1 MKIIGLQGLDDPQSI
16 RAEVDRGARF
26 VVYLYCVSIVVMT
39 FKRTSDIHFVR
50 AGQSTVV
57 RGLPCTLVSFFFG
70 WWGFPWG
77 LVYTFEALIKNLG
90 GGTDVTQAVLAQ
102 IDPPRAG
109 SAATGSETFARAGN
123 SVPPPMPLRGEAPA
137 GTAAAPLPAG
147 SPVALGFFRLA
158 LLVIALGSAAWI
170 SVALYRGSRVSTA
183 LVNGLATP
191 ITLVLDG
198 NAPQTLAPNA
208 SVVITLAEG
217 EHRLSWMR
225 PDGRSEDGNFTLQTP
240 FWSRPLN
247 RHVAVVNP
255 DRTALIF
262 HETTRY
268 YPDDQKVP
276 EGQNDYTLHAGRTFY
291 LFPAA
296 DYFFE
301 SFPAQ
306 ISLSRREVKTK
317 TRHAHADT
325 VAPLQRVFAL
335 GNDAKADESGALA
348 RRLGELHPDNE
359 VFLHI
364 ALSQLPDKEIDAFF
378 AAHLND
384 RPLRLEWH
392 RAFQYHVEYKQP
404 ERDLRPRYRELAAQN
419 PDDGAAAYLAA
430 RIERDPTARQTLL
443 RQSISAKLP
452 CAYGHNSL
460 AYEALTYARFPEA
473 LAHLRAAEAA
483 GLDTLSFKR
492 NQTDVLLANGLVD
505 EALRELRAVRAK
517 DPNPFATTN
526 RPYLNLELSIA
537 CQAHPEDADLE
548 AALTKPYLDSVK
560 AVLTPEQQAEV
571 ATTFAALAAYARG
584 DEDGFASR
592 VSGMDDFRF
601 AVAITRGRAD
611 DAAQTLSAG
620 SEAKGRSWL
629 LVYLAARE
637 TGDASAA
644 EQAFEK
650 ALVAFSVESSEHRAV
665 ASLLRQGETDP
676 AKICAE
682 LLSCDEK
689 CVLATALGH
698 RFPDHREAYHA
709 LAAKLNFQPL
719 FPSRFIARQ
728 LRPSTAPAVANTGI

>member
-26 VVYLYCVSIVVMT
+26 VVYIYCVSVIVMT

-50 AGQSTVV
+50 AGQSAVV

-77 LVYTFEALIKNLG
+77 LVYTIEALIKNLG

-109 SAATGSETFARAGN
+109 AATRESETFAHAGN
-123 SVPPPMPLRGEAPA
+123 ALPPPMPLRGDVPVGKAAASAPA
-137 GTAAAPLPAG
+137 S

-158 LLVIALGSAAWI
+158 LLVIALGTVSWI
-170 SVALYRGSRVSTA
+170 SVALYRGSRVPTA

-191 ITLVLDG
+191 ITLTLDE
-198 NAPQTLAPNA
+198 NAPQTIAPNA
-208 SVVITLAEG
+208 SVVITLSEG
-217 EHRLSWMR
+217 EHRFSWMR
-225 PDGRSEDGNFTLQTP
+225 PDGRSEDASFTLQTA

-255 DRTALIF
+255 DRTALVF

-268 YPDDQKVP
+268 YPDDQPVP
-276 EGQNDYTLHAGRTFY
+276 EGQNDYTLHAGRSFY

-317 TRHAHADT
+317 TRYAHADT
-325 VAPLQRVFAL
+325 VAPMQRFFAL
-335 GNDAKADESGALA
+335 SNKSQNDEARALA
-348 RRLGELHPDNE
+348 FRLGELYPDNE
-359 VFLHI
+359 VLLRL
-364 ALSQLPDKEIDAFF
+364 ALSQLPDNEIDAFF

-419 PDDGAAAYLAA
+419 PEDGAAAYLAA
-430 RIERDPTARQTLL
+430 RIERDPAARHALL
-443 RQSISAKLP
+443 RQSISAKHP
-452 CAYGHNSL
+452 CAYAHNSL
-460 AYEALTYARFPEA
+460 AYEALTDARFPDA
-473 LAHLRAAEAA
+473 LIHLRSAEVA
-483 GLDTLSFKR
+483 GLDTLSFKG
-492 NQTDVLLANGLVD
+492 NQTDVLLANGLID

-517 DPNPFATTN
+517 DTNPFSSTN
-526 RPYLNLELSIA
+526 RPYLNLELGIA
-537 CQAHPEDADLE
+537 CRAHPEDADLM
-548 AALTKPYLDSVK
+548 ANLTKPYLDSVK
-560 AVLTPEQQAEV
+560 AMLTPEEHTEV
-571 ATTFAALAAYARG
+571 AVTFAALASYARG
-584 DEDGFASR
+584 DEEGFTSR
-592 VSGMDDFRF
+592 VSGMEDFRF
-601 AVAITRGRAD
+601 AVAITRSQAA
-611 DAAQTLSAG
+611 DAAQALSAL
-620 SEAKGRSWL
+620 SEAKGSSWL

-637 TGDASAA
+637 TGDASVADQAYENALAA
-644 EQAFEK
+644 FAK
-650 ALVAFSVESSEHRAV
+650 ESSEHRAV
-665 ASLLRQGETDP
+665 ASLLRNGDADP
-676 AKICAE
+676 SKICAE
-682 LLSCDEK
+682 LLSCYEK

-698 RFPDHREAYHA
+698 RFPKHRETYHT

-719 FPSRFIARQ
+719 FPSRFLARQ
-728 LRPSTAPAVANTGI
+728 LRPNTDPAMANVRL